1 MIWQW
6 QREKKFLKLT
16 TLFPP
21 AAEDP
26 GNEWSGK
33 SKEPKAWGGQ
43 RCWVGSHV
51 LTCMGAAVLLHRSH
65 LCHQNYL
72 PWALLDKNRV
82 RNCKFLN
89 PSTWNMLLHQHDSYR
104 KADTEHSW
112 IFFRKSQECEHWE
125 GMGHRCLRSWTQG
138 KTGPQN
144 IKSFQSLDL
153 VVNANTVSRFR
164 PALMKRFSPANL
176 ELDDTQKAYHFHP
189 RIDLVTRIYLN

>member
-16 TLFPP
+16 TLFPL

-33 SKEPKAWGGQ
+33 SKEPKAWGGSAAESVPMSSPAWGQ
-43 RCWVGSHV
+43 QFFCTVPIFAIKITYPEHCWTKTESETASFWIQAPG
-51 LTCMGAAVLLHRSH
+51 TC
-65 LCHQNYL
+65 C
-72 PWALLDKNRV
+72 
-82 RNCKFLN
+82 
-89 PSTWNMLLHQHDSYR
+89 STNTIHTERQ
-104 KADTEHSW
+104 TEHSW